1 MPDST
6 ADDGHQSLA
15 TTMNGKDNHSA
26 AMLLVESL
34 IHGLI
39 ARSLLTVQE
48 AIDIIDIAADAE
60 HQLHYAKVDQMEA
73 FLSLLSPLSHSL
85 RYDLAR

>member
-6 ADDGHQSLA
+6 NGHGRDSLS
-15 TTMNGKDNHSA
+15 TTVNGKDRDSA
-26 AMLLVESL
+26 ALLLVESL

-39 ARSLLTVQE
+39 ARALLTVQE

-60 HQLHYAKVDQMEA
+60 RQLHHGKVDQMEA
-73 FLSLLSPLSHSL
+73 FQSLLGPLGHSL
-85 RYDLAR
+85 RFDLAR